1 MLKNQKTLAPT
12 ANRAPSQDVTYT
24 LWPRE
29 VVMWYALNTWLKVA
43 TKLEKRAI
51 EVIAAATVS
60 VAAIL
65 EMFVSHARG
74 SYVRDDALTPEKN
87 VVAKLP
93 HRLKIAEIPTSSSRT
108 VAIPANR

>member
-12 ANRAPSQDVTYT
+12 ANRAPSQDATYT
-24 LWPRE
+24 LWPSE
-29 VVMWYALNTWLKVA
+29 AVMWYALNTWLKVA

-51 EVIAAATVS
+51 DVIAAATVS

-65 EMFVSHARG
+65 GPIVSHETVNAEKTQ
-74 SYVRDDALTPEKN
+74 LTPEKN

-93 HRLKIAEIPTSSSRT
+93 HRLKIAEIPTNSSRT
-108 VAIPANR
+108 VVTAAKR

>member
-1 MLKNQKTLAPT
+1 MLKNQKTLALT

-65 EMFVSHARG
+65 EMFVSHERG
-74 SYVRDDALTPEKN
+74 GVEMMHSPPRKMLSQSFPID
-87 VVAKLP
+87 
-93 HRLKIAEIPTSSSRT
+93 
-108 VAIPANR
+108 